1 MYTGTSLNIK
11 RDFYSLRQNKINSS
25 RCILLK
31 SQNFKLKTTCIGA
44 PLCTLT
50 PNHVQII
57 QTFLRS
63 HSPSLTSHSPS
74 CFRKELQ
81 LWSNCWAWWINGGYD
96 IWLLKRGKLGLKIIS
111 CYTVHHTR
119 KEEYASHDNGSIW
132 LRVLAVG
139 LSLSLTLCH
148 THTQYTNRWKK
159 SQWDCHFNSSMV
171 LSNTHSGQASVW
183 LTGLDYVIA

>member
-1 MYTGTSLNIK
+1 MYTIIYIYIYIYIYTHTHTYIYIYTVYKCKTNNDIMYTGTSLNIK

-50 PNHVQII
+50 HNHVQII

-96 IWLLKRGKLGLKIIS
+96 IWLLKRGETGIKDYFLLHCSSYQKRRI
-111 CYTVHHTR
+111 C
-119 KEEYASHDNGSIW
+119 
-132 LRVLAVG
+132 
-139 LSLSLTLCH
+139 LS
-148 THTQYTNRWKK
+148 W
-159 SQWDCHFNSSMV
+159 QWFYM
-171 LSNTHSGQASVW
+171 A
-183 LTGLDYVIA
+183 